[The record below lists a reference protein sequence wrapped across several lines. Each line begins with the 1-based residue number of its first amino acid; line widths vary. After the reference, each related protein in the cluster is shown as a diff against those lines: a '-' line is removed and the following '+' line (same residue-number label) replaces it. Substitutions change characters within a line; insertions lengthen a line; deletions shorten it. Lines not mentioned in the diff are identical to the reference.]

1 MRVATNSIFNA
12 VTNNVMRN
20 QERSMNLEE
29 AISSGKRLEKLS
41 TDPPAMAQT
50 LRFRTTIASL
60 EQYQRNIDQGN
71 SWLNLTEVGL
81 SQVGDVLIR
90 AKELALSQTSGTANA
105 DSRKAAAVEINDLLQ
120 QAIQAGNA
128 KVGNQFLFAGRET
141 NAAPFSS
148 TGTYQGD
155 SGTIN
160 YEIDEGEFVT
170 VNTPGDMIFKGTQG
184 GVDILSALQ
193 SLQTALETNDQAG
206 IQAQLDSLDRG
217 LNQVLKAR
225 AEVGAKMNRLE
236 TQQGKLADIHD
247 QLTQTLGKTEG
258 IDLAKAISDLTQ
270 QQYVYQASLA
280 ASAKMIQPTLLDF
293 LR

>member
-12 VTNNVMRN
+12 VANNVMRN

-29 AISSGKRLEKLS
+29 AISSGKRLDELS
-41 TDPPAMAQT
+41 TDPPAMAQI

-71 SWLNLTEVGL
+71 SWLNLTEISL
-81 SQVGDVLIR
+81 SQVRDVLMR
-90 AKELALSQTSGTANA
+90 AKELALSRTSGTANA
-105 DSRKAAAVEINDLLQ
+105 DSRKAAAVEINGLLQ
-120 QAIQAGNA
+120 QVIQAGNA
-128 KVGNQFLFAGRET
+128 KVGNQFLFAGRKT

-155 SGTIN
+155 SGTID
-160 YEIDEGEFVT
+160 YEIDDGAFVK
-170 VNTPGDMIFKGTQG
+170 VNTPGDVIFKGAQG
-184 GVDILSALQ
+184 GIDILNSLQ
-193 SLQTALETNDQAG
+193 SLQTTLEANDQAS
-206 IQAQLDSLDRG
+206 IQAQLDPLDQS
-217 LNQVLKAR
+217 LNQVLNAR
-225 AEVGAKMNRLE
+225 ADVGAKMNGLE
-236 TQQGKLADIHD
+236 TQQGKLADMHD
-247 QLTQTLGKTEG
+247 QLTQILGETEG
-258 IDLAKAISDLTQ
+258 TDLAKAISDLTQ

>member
-12 VTNNVMRN
+12 VANNVMRN

-29 AISSGKRLEKLS
+29 AISSGKRLDKLS

-60 EQYQRNIDQGN
+60 EQYQRNIDQGT
-71 SWLNLTEVGL
+71 SWLNLTEVSL
-81 SQVGDVLIR
+81 SQVGDVLMR

-105 DSRKAAAVEINDLLQ
+105 DSRRAAAVEINGLLQ

-128 KVGNQFLFAGRET
+128 KVGNQFLFAGRKT
-141 NAAPFSS
+141 NAGPFSS

-155 SGTIN
+155 SGTID
-160 YEIDEGEFVT
+160 YEIDEGAFVT
-170 VNTPGDMIFKGTQG
+170 VNTPGDVIFKGAQG
-184 GVDILSALQ
+184 GVDILNSLQ
-193 SLQTALETNDQAG
+193 SLQTALEANDQAS
-206 IQAQLDSLDRG
+206 IQAQLDPLDQS
-217 LNQVLKAR
+217 LNQVLNAR
-225 AEVGAKMNRLE
+225 ADVGAKMNRLE
-236 TQQGKLADIHD
+236 TQQGKLADVHD

-258 IDLAKAISDLTQ
+258 IDFAKAISDLTQ